1 MHPITN
7 MGEKCSILFRHLT
20 IENSFKQCELLVCKG
35 CKCIDIICLWSYLR
49 YMSISRTHLLFY
61 SP

>member
-1 MHPITN
+1 

-20 IENSFKQCELLVCKG
+20 IENSFKQCERLVCKG

-49 YMSISRTHLLFY
+49 YMSISRTPLLFY